1 LYFDSRTYA
10 RPSARDKRTFVGLAL
25 QDQLKDRLQA
35 GQVDTRCGLQVVDTF
50 SGDTVARV
58 RIEGVEKVLFVVIH
72 IPGSRSPA
80 AIGIKGPEFRRTIS
94 LAPV

>member
-1 LYFDSRTYA
+1 VYFDSRTYA

-25 QDQLKDRLQA
+25 QDRLQA

-72 IPGSRSPA
+72 FPGSRSPA